1 MSSSG
6 NPGLEALLAQKK
18 RSAANQA
25 RLWLEHGAVIVDFE
39 TTGIRQA
46 EIIQIGAISIDG
58 EVLMDT
64 FVRPTGRIS
73 PGATQIHGINDA
85 MVADAPIFTEIQATL
100 RDILKGYVAAVAYN
114 SDYEMGVLKA
124 ECRRHHLTPI
134 RPKRWDCAM
143 ITYADYWGV
152 WNATRRSFVWQ
163 KLVNACRQQGIP
175 TDGAHSAIGD
185 CRMTLAL
192 LRVMAQ

>member
-1 MSSSG
+1 MSTSG
-6 NPGLEALLAQKK
+6 YPGLEALLAQEK
-18 RSAANQA
+18 RSAAKRA
-25 RLWLEHGAVIVDFE
+25 RLWLEQGAVIVDFE

-46 EIIQIGAISIDG
+46 EIIQIGAISTDG
-58 EVLMDT
+58 EVLLDT
-64 FVRPTGRIS
+64 FVRPTGRIT
-73 PGATQIHGINDA
+73 PGATQIHGITDA
-85 MVADAPIFTEIQATL
+85 MVADAPTFTEIQANL
-100 RDILKGYVAAVAYN
+100 RAILKGYVAVAYN
-114 SDYEMGVLKA
+114 SDYEVGVLKA

-143 ITYADYWGV
+143 KTYAAYWGV
-152 WNATRRSFVWQ
+152 WNAPRRSFVWQ
-163 KLVNACRQQGIP
+163 KLVNACQQQGIP